1 MWMLSGWYMDGLI
14 VDFKG
19 GLQVAKTAPSHAGNR
34 LGNGA
39 AKA

>member
-1 MWMLSGWYMDGLI
+1 MWMLYGRYMDGQL

-19 GLQVAKTAPSHAGNR
+19 GLQFAKRVPSQAGNR